1 MACAELWEAG
11 ASDAAPATSSSEMPS
26 TKPLATLSFSSSTM
40 RWASLGPTPDAA
52 LNALW
57 SPAEM
62 ASATRSGSMTLRM
75 ARPTLGPTPDT
86 AVSISKQA
94 CCSSVAKPYRLTSF
108 SVTLITV

>member
-1 MACAELWEAG
+1 
-11 ASDAAPATSSSEMPS
+11 
-26 TKPLATLSFSSSTM
+26 M

-52 LNALW
+52 LKALW

>member
-1 MACAELWEAG
+1 MACALLWVAG
-11 ASDAAPATSSSEMPS
+11 VSAAEPATSSSEMPS

-40 RWASLGPTPDAA
+40 RCASFGPTPEAA

-62 ASATRSGSMTLRM
+62 ASATRCGSMTLRM
-75 ARPTLGPTPDT
+75 ASPTLGPTPDT

-94 CCSSVAKPYRLTSF
+94 CCSSVAKP
-108 SVTLITV
+108 